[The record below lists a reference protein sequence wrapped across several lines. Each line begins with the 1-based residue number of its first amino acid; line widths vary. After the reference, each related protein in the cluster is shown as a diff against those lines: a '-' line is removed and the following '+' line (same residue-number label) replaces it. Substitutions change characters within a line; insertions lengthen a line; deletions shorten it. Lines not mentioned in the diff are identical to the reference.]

1 MTFLYALALLVS
13 AALLFVLEPMVGKF
27 VLPLVGSAPQVWP
40 TTVLF
45 FQAALLAGYGFAHVT
60 SRLAARRQALLQL
73 GMLAL
78 AALALPLAVPTG
90 TPPNGNPI
98 PWLLGVLAVTA
109 GLPFFALAAN
119 GPMLQRWLASTQ
131 HRAARDPYFLFAASN
146 GGSLL
151 GLLAY
156 PLVAE
161 RLLGLTDQGT
171 LWSVGYGLAAALVV
185 LSAVAL
191 WRRPAG
197 EQPLP
202 VAGGS
207 TDAIAASLPGG
218 GIRAA
223 PVDTRR
229 RLLWLALAAVPS
241 SLMLGTTSFITRDL
255 APVPLLWVVPL
266 ALYLLTFVV
275 AFSPWTNA
283 ARLTVWGR
291 RLLPA
296 TTILVAYSLLIS
308 AQSPLD
314 LLLIVHL
321 VGLVV
326 AGLMLH
332 GRLAADRPDPAHLT
346 EFYLWVALGG
356 AIGGVFNAVI
366 APLVFP
372 GLVEYPLAIVA
383 ACLLRPNPPKKRPD
397 FLEFF
402 TRRAAPTRWMDLG
415 APLLLGGFVA
425 LALWGS
431 TGTDAA
437 LRVIAGFALGLTVN
451 MARRP
456 LRFALALGA
465 VFVAVTAVG
474 LGRDHTLERSRS
486 FFGVYHVDSV
496 HGGRVHELFS
506 GTTLHGSERFGAGPP
521 RPLSYYAPAGP
532 VGQAFAELPRRAT
545 ENSAAIGL
553 GSGSL
558 ACYER
563 PGGSFTFYEIDKDM
577 VRIARDT
584 RLFRFLSDCA
594 VKPRVV
600 LGDGRRSLERVRPR
614 SHGVIFVDA
623 FNSDAIPVHL
633 ITKEAV
639 RLYLTRITPGGALL
653 FNLSN
658 RYLNLEPVLGNVA
671 RDLGLTCR
679 IERYHPTAADKRK
692 GYDRATWAI
701 LSRSNRDLGKLDG
714 DGRWRACRPDPSK
727 RTWTDDYSNPLSV
740 VHWG

>member
-1 MTFLYALALLVS
+1 VTFLYAVALLVS

-73 GMLAL
+73 GLLAL

-98 PWLLGVLAVTA
+98 PWLLGVLAATA

-119 GPMLQRWLASTQ
+119 GPMLQRWLASTR

-161 RLLGLTDQGT
+161 RLLGLGDQGT

-191 WRRPAG
+191 WRRPAD
-197 EQPLP
+197 ERPLP

-207 TDAIAASLPGG
+207 TDAIAAPLPGAG
-218 GIRAA
+218 VRAE

-229 RLLWLALAAVPS
+229 RLMWLALAAVPS

-296 TTILVAYSLLIS
+296 TTILVAYSLLIQ

-321 VGLVV
+321 AGLVV

-372 GLVEYPLAIVA
+372 GLVE
-383 ACLLRPNPPKKRPD
+383 
-397 FLEFF
+397 
-402 TRRAAPTRWMDLG
+402 
-415 APLLLGGFVA
+415 
-425 LALWGS
+425 
-431 TGTDAA
+431 
-437 LRVIAGFALGLTVN
+437 
-451 MARRP
+451 
-456 LRFALALGA
+456 
-465 VFVAVTAVG
+465 
-474 LGRDHTLERSRS
+474 
-486 FFGVYHVDSV
+486 
-496 HGGRVHELFS
+496 
-506 GTTLHGSERFGAGPP
+506 
-521 RPLSYYAPAGP
+521 
-532 VGQAFAELPRRAT
+532 
-545 ENSAAIGL
+545 
-553 GSGSL
+553 
-558 ACYER
+558 
-563 PGGSFTFYEIDKDM
+563 
-577 VRIARDT
+577 
-584 RLFRFLSDCA
+584 
-594 VKPRVV
+594 
-600 LGDGRRSLERVRPR
+600 
-614 SHGVIFVDA
+614 
-623 FNSDAIPVHL
+623 
-633 ITKEAV
+633 
-639 RLYLTRITPGGALL
+639 
-653 FNLSN
+653 
-658 RYLNLEPVLGNVA
+658 
-671 RDLGLTCR
+671 
-679 IERYHPTAADKRK
+679 
-692 GYDRATWAI
+692 
-701 LSRSNRDLGKLDG
+701 
-714 DGRWRACRPDPSK
+714 
-727 RTWTDDYSNPLSV
+727 
-740 VHWG
+740 